1 MTDKDNNSDAI
12 VGQQPVLL
20 IVDDETSII
29 SALKRCL
36 RDVAAQLVCFNSP
49 LDALDYARENPIH
62 IVISDQRMPDMEGCD
77 MLAQLRQLW
86 PGCQRLLLSAH
97 HDFDAVTKAFN
108 QHLIERYISKPWD
121 NDELRF
127 VIDKAVSEARRSI
140 ERAAVVVGSRRKDDQ
155 QIGKQV
161 NFHGMISASPVMFD
175 MFDYIRKAAT
185 ANVPV
190 FITGD
195 TGCGKELAA
204 RACHR
209 EGYHQGEPFVAVNC
223 ANFTEHLIESQL
235 FGHKKGAF
243 TGATG
248 DQPGL
253 FSAAGE
259 GTLFLDEVTTLPL
272 PFQAKLLRVIQEREF
287 APLGSQKVQPF
298 LAQLVTASS
307 TPLSEAVAKGDFRED
322 LFYRLNV
329 ISINLPPL
337 RERHQDALTLARHFL
352 KLSSEECGK
361 DFVRFSPEAEQRL
374 LAYDWP
380 GNVRQLENLIRGLV
394 AMNDGDT
401 VTEPMLVQPLS
412 AGTVNGMQGGKGGN
426 DSSAAGQAAA
436 YAAPQQSNGEITPL
450 ADVERA
456 TIEDAIARCDG
467 NIPKAAAMLG
477 VSPSTIY
484 RKKQGWE

>member
-1 MTDKDNNSDAI
+1 MADNNHSPATDNP
-12 VGQQPVLL
+12 QPALL
-20 IVDDETSII
+20 IVDDETGIT

-36 RDVAAQLVCFNSP
+36 GALEAELLLFNSP
-49 LDALDYARENPIH
+49 LQALECARSRQID
-62 IVISDQRMPDMEGCD
+62 IVISDQRMPDMEGCE
-77 MLAQLRQLW
+77 MLDEIRTLW
-86 PGCQRLLLSAH
+86 PRSQRLLLSAH
-97 HDFDAVTKAFN
+97 HDFDAVTDAFN
-108 QHLIERYISKPWD
+108 RGLIQRYISKPWD
-121 NDELRF
+121 DDELRF
-127 VIDKAVSEARRSI
+127 VVAKAIGDARNTGGAWDGVER
-140 ERAAVVVGSRRKDDQ
+140 RAADQ
-155 QIGKQV
+155 NTGAAV
-161 NFHGMISASPVMFD
+161 NFHGMVSASAVMFET
-175 MFDYIRKAAT
+175 FDYIRRAAT

-190 FITGD
+190 FITGA

-209 EGYHQGEPFVAVNC
+209 ESYHQGEPFVAVNC

-243 TGATG
+243 TGATS

-253 FSAAGE
+253 FAAAGE

-298 LAQLVTASS
+298 QAQLVTASS
-307 TPLSEAVAKGDFRED
+307 TALSEAVAKGEFRED

-329 ISINLPPL
+329 ISIGLPPL
-337 RERHQDALTLARHFL
+337 CQRDRDALLLARHFL
-352 KLSSEECGK
+352 KISSDETGK
-361 DFVRFSPEAEQRL
+361 TFTGFSPEAEQRL
-374 LAYDWP
+374 LSYDWP

-401 VTEPMLVQPLS
+401 VTEEMLLRPLS
-412 AGTVNGMQGGKGGN
+412 AGTLDNVPPE
-426 DSSAAGQAAA
+426 
-436 YAAPQQSNGEITPL
+436 AAPAPAQPAVQPATQGADEIRPL
-450 ADVERA
+450 ADVERE
-456 TIEDAIARCDG
+456 TIEQAIRQCDG

-484 RKKQGWE
+484 RKKQSWSEQ